1 VTDSQGNGDFGD
13 GLAPGEWNPP
23 TWTPVERDMPTLA
36 PTSTALILI
45 DLQQGIVPMAQGTRT
60 GEEVVATAARLA
72 RRFRDAGA
80 PVVLVH
86 VAVSPT
92 DMPSQAV
99 DTPGFPPEGTPPEFS
114 ELVPDIRDLGDVT
127 VLKHHW
133 GAFTGTDLDLQLRRR
148 GVKTVVIGGIATNMG
163 VESTARSAW
172 ELSYDV
178 VIAEDACA
186 SRSAEL
192 HDFAVGTILPM
203 IARVT
208 AADDIT
214 FS

>member
-1 VTDSQGNGDFGD
+1 
-13 GLAPGEWNPP
+13 
-23 TWTPVERDMPTLA
+23 MPTLD
-36 PTSTALILI
+36 PRSTALVLI
-45 DLQQGIVPMAQGTRT
+45 DLQQGIVPLAKGDRT
-60 GEEVVATAARLA
+60 GDEAVAAAKDLAAR
-72 RRFRDAGA
+72 FRHAGA

-86 VAVSPT
+86 VAVAPGS
-92 DMPSQAV
+92 MPSQVV
-99 DTPGFPPEGTPPEFS
+99 DKPGFPPGGTPPEFS
-114 ELVPDIRDLGDVT
+114 ELVPGLQQPGDVV

-178 VIAEDACA
+178 VIAEDATA

-192 HDFAVGTILPM
+192 HRFAIDTILPM

-208 AADDIT
+208 ACADIELESGRT
-214 FS
+214 S